1 MLGAV
6 VARLASIPIV
16 RGGAFVVAAV
26 ALTLAVQ
33 AALHQDPAAPR
44 FVGLGAAPPASQPA
58 TQAKVFGAT
67 LGAGAV
73 ADAATG
79 ATGSELVPFPA
90 SAFAQPIARYRVY
103 ARHVSARLAAR
114 VRALTAALR
123 SGDRGRAEAA
133 WGRADSA
140 FQRVGAAYGALGGLG
155 DRLDGGAG
163 GLARGVRDPHWHGLQ
178 RIEYGLWSAHAAPR
192 ALVGVSGSL
201 QADVRRLRRALGRS
215 PITPLVYA
223 TRAHEILEDVQ
234 RDQLA
239 GTPERRRRA
248 GHGRRARGHERRAG
262 HAGAAAA
269 RARGCPGAVAVL
281 AAPAGRDARGHPPTA
296 TPATRRWAGC
306 RGPSANASTGA
317 SARRSRR
324 LRGIPGELET
334 P

>member
-1 MLGAV
+1 M
-6 VARLASIPIV
+6 

-239 GTPERRRRA
+239 GTPSGDGVRATADGLAATNVVLGTLAPLLRGRGDAQAQSQFWLRRLGATLAAIRRR
-248 GHGRRARGHERRAG
+248 
-262 HAGAAAA
+262 HAGYPPVGRLSRPERERLDGRLGAALEA
-269 RARGCPGAVAVL
+269 
-281 AAPAGRDARGHPPTA
+281 
-296 TPATRRWAGC
+296 
-306 RGPSANASTGA
+306 
-317 SARRSRR
+317 